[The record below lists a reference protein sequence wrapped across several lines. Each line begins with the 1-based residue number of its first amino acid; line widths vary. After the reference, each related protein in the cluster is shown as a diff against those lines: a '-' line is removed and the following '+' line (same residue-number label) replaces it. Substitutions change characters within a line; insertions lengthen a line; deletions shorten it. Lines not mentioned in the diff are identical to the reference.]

1 MLYEGDRTNQAN
13 HVCNSN
19 LASPH
24 HDFYVFSSGVRSRL
38 LKKTGLQI
46 HEVRPVP
53 GGNSTSK
60 SKLGSLGGKSPMRR
74 NIASCFPQ
82 KPIQGSTSAPIS
94 FKSKNPMHLPSATT
108 RHMVGWGGGP
118 VRPDNSSCLSG
129 AVKSSGSSS
138 ARASSS
144 KSSEAKISK
153 GKPVQIVF
161 DDGFFWQTV
170 WCLQDSRVL
179 SPVWRWW
186 IHCDCTIF
194 VVVITQDIFQI
205 CSVAWGIGAGKN
217 IVVLK

>member
-1 MLYEGDRTNQAN
+1 MNAVGQKLRRMYNSHDEARKNRTVQ
-13 HVCNSN
+13 VCGFQNTHTDKAKGARGKATACKP
-19 LASPH
+19 LG
-24 HDFYVFSSGVRSRL
+24 GVRSRL

-161 DDGFFWQTV
+161 DDGFF
-170 WCLQDSRVL
+170 
-179 SPVWRWW
+179 
-186 IHCDCTIF
+186 
-194 VVVITQDIFQI
+194 
-205 CSVAWGIGAGKN
+205 
-217 IVVLK
+217 